1 MSRYPTVITL
11 DMSAPEPFPAGA
23 TLSLLQRETGAW
35 EETIDDT
42 ARRMIAQALDDTH
55 EPDYGVHGGLWVTL
69 CTEQRYETATSP
81 RFTRYVG
88 WIVAVTD
95 GSDGPSFHFAD
106 GEKIPA
112 HHIAGVHL

>member
-1 MSRYPTVITL
+1 MSQHPTVITL

-42 ARRMIAQALDDTH
+42 ARRMIAQALDDT
-55 EPDYGVHGGLWVTL
+55 DNNQDTGGLWVTL
-69 CTEQRYETATSP
+69 FTEQRYETAAIP

-112 HHIAGVHL
+112 VHIAGVHL